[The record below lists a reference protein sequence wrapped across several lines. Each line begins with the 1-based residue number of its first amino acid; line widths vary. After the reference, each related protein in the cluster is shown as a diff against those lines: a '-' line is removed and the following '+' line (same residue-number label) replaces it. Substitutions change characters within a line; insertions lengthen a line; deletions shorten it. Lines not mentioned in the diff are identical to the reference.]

1 MASLGHDV
9 VGIDVD
15 ESKIEALTRGEAP
28 FHEPG
33 LPDLL
38 REAVA
43 SGRLSFSTNSADA
56 RGARVHFVC
65 VGTPQKPDSY
75 AADLTHVD
83 AAFRGLAASVRAGDL
98 VVGKS
103 TVPVGTAARLA
114 IDLATTV
121 PGALLA
127 WNPEFLREGFAV
139 KDTLE
144 PDRLVYGVAD
154 GDQGK
159 ETVGLLDEV
168 YATALGTG
176 TPRLVMDLAT
186 AELVKVAANSFL
198 ATKISFINAMAEL
211 CEVAGGDVTMLADAI
226 GHDQRIGRRFLN
238 AGLGFGGGC
247 LPKDIRAF
255 MARADELDAGP
266 AVRFLSEIDAI
277 NLRRRDRMVD
287 LTVEV
292 LDGQALA
299 GARVAVLGAAFK
311 PDSDD
316 IRDSPA
322 LDVAE
327 KLQARGAD
335 VIVTDPEAVPN
346 ARRKSPHLTFA
357 ATTDEAVEGADV
369 ILLLTEWREYRTL
382 DPAKLATAVAHP
394 RILDGRN
401 ALDPEAWRAAGWTY
415 RALGRR

>member
-1 MASLGHDV
+1 
-9 VGIDVD
+9 
-15 ESKIEALTRGEAP
+15 
-28 FHEPG
+28 
-33 LPDLL
+33 
-38 REAVA
+38 
-43 SGRLSFSTNSADA
+43 
-56 RGARVHFVC
+56 
-65 VGTPQKPDSY
+65 
-75 AADLTHVD
+75 
-83 AAFRGLAASVRAGDL
+83 
-98 VVGKS
+98 
-103 TVPVGTAARLA
+103 
-114 IDLATTV
+114 
-121 PGALLA
+121 
-127 WNPEFLREGFAV
+127 
-139 KDTLE
+139 
-144 PDRLVYGVAD
+144 
-154 GDQGK
+154 
-159 ETVGLLDEV
+159 
-168 YATALGTG
+168 
-176 TPRLVMDLAT
+176 
-186 AELVKVAANSFL
+186 
-198 ATKISFINAMAEL
+198 
-211 CEVAGGDVTMLADAI
+211 
-226 GHDQRIGRRFLN
+226 
-238 AGLGFGGGC
+238 
-247 LPKDIRAF
+247 
-255 MARADELDAGP
+255 
-266 AVRFLSEIDAI
+266 
-277 NLRRRDRMVD
+277 MVD